1 MTIAE
6 MLAQTAS
13 DIAGNFEHVDATF
26 WPTTGAPI
34 TLNVEKRV
42 ETNLQPGGFDGQV
55 WEQMTTILYVFADIG
70 REVDTGEVFEISS
83 TKYAVRSV
91 IENEGYF
98 VKCEV
103 S

>member
-6 MLAQTAS
+6 MLGQTAT

-26 WPTTGAPI
+26 WPTTGVPI

-55 WEQMTTILYVFADIG
+55 WAQMTTILYAYADIG
-70 REVDTGEVFEISS
+70 REVDTGEVFEISDV
-83 TKYAVRSV
+83 KYTVRGV

>member
-6 MLAQTAS
+6 MLEQTAS

-26 WPTTGAPI
+26 WPETGEPI
-34 TLNVEKRV
+34 TLNVELRV
-42 ETNLQPGGFDGQV
+42 ETEFQPIAFEGQTF
-55 WEQMTTILYVFADIG
+55 EHMTTILYVLADIG
-70 REVDTGEVFEISS
+70 REVDSGEVFEISS
-83 TKYAVRSV
+83 TKYTVRSI
-91 IENEGYF
+91 IENDGYF